1 MSKKHD
7 QQEQGNDE
15 FYDDICYECTGYD
28 DEIRYDPETDEYV
41 RNCDDCPYNRY
52 GVKDEAVN

>member
-7 QQEQGNDE
+7 QQEPDNDE
-15 FYDDICYECTGYD
+15 FYDDHCYECTGYD

-41 RNCDDCPYNRY
+41 RNCDDCPYNR
-52 GVKDEAVN
+52 